1 MSDNAGE
8 EIKLTKKEIAEI
20 RKTIKAEGGCTH
32 RIAGCY
38 VSAERE
44 QRMTFEGMFGN
55 LPEEEVYKYVYILKK
70 GLTGTQKVTD
80 IRITKCS
87 DALYGA
93 WYSECKEE
101 EKLDALYQEII
112 DSYTPS
118 GNYLILISYGI
129 YDVPA
134 IGKDGRKQDES
145 EDIFR
150 YMTVSICPVVLSD
163 AGLCCEADGVQPAKR
178 SWMIK
183 PPAESFLYPAFN
195 ERYEDHDAVLYYA
208 NKFISQELVEALFGV
223 EEKVNT
229 ATEQKEIYAEV
240 MSESLGE
247 SCTLEVLTGMQEC
260 YAESEEEILT
270 PLDMKEFAIASGA
283 AQEDAEV
290 LEQKLK
296 EMDDAGEIKT
306 TLVAEKSLTVQT
318 GDTKIKASA
327 ESGIF
332 RKNIDGYECLVI
344 PLQGEVLVNGI
355 PVNG

>member
-1 MSDNAGE
+1 
-8 EIKLTKKEIAEI
+8 LTKKEIAEI
-20 RKTIKAEGGCTH
+20 RKTIRAEGGCTH

-44 QRMTFEGMFGN
+44 QRMTFSGMFGN
-55 LPEEEVYKYVYILKK
+55 LPEEEVYKYVDILKK

-101 EKLDALYQEII
+101 EKLDALYQQII

-134 IGKDGRKQDES
+134 IGKDGKKQDES

-150 YMTVSICPVVLSD
+150 YMTVSICPVILSD

-208 NKFISQELVEALFGV
+208 GKFISQELVEALFGV

-229 ATEQKEIYAEV
+229 ATEHKALYTEV
-240 MSESLGE
+240 LSEALGE
-247 SCTLEVLTGMQEC
+247 SCTLEVMTGMQEC
-260 YAESEEEILT
+260 FEETDDEILT
-270 PLDMKEFAIASGA
+270 PMDMKEFAIASGA
-283 AQEDAEV
+283 AKEDAERM
-290 LEQKLK
+290 ETKLK
-296 EMDDAGEIKT
+296 EMHDDGEIKT
-306 TLVAEKSLTVQT
+306 ALVTEKTLTVQT
-318 GDTKIKASA
+318 GEATIKAKA

-332 RKNIDGYECLVI
+332 RRNIDGYECLVI
-344 PLQGEVLVNGI
+344 PLQGEVLVNGV

>member
-55 LPEEEVYKYVYILKK
+55 LPEEEVYKYVDILKK

-93 WYSECKEE
+93 WYSQCKEE

>member
-44 QRMTFEGMFGN
+44 QRMTFEGVFGN
-55 LPEEEVYKYVYILKK
+55 LPEEEVYKYVDILKK

-260 YAESEEEILT
+260 YAESEEEVLT

-306 TLVAEKSLTVQT
+306 TLVAEKSLIVQT

-332 RKNIDGYECLVI
+332 MKNIDGYECLVI

>member
-55 LPEEEVYKYVYILKK
+55 LPEEEVYKYVDILKK

-112 DSYTPS
+112 GSYTPS

-290 LEQKLK
+290 LEKKLK

>member
-55 LPEEEVYKYVYILKK
+55 LPEEEVYKYVDILKK

-93 WYSECKEE
+93 WYSQCKEE

-223 EEKVNT
+223 EERVNT